1 MALQVWLPLNKNFN
15 NKGLDNNVTVNT
27 TNLTI
32 IEGGKLGH
40 CVQVTSSKK
49 IALSSM
55 PYMAPSA
62 DNEMSIAMWVNAA
75 TFNYIIAF
83 GAFELRIVANA
94 AFFRT
99 GDGSSP
105 YTISAQYNS
114 TFSTGTW
121 YHICGTWSS
130 REGRVRLYIDG
141 NLVAEN
147 NNRPGNY
154 KSPSSSM
161 NLVYGGDWQISD
173 FRIYDNEI
181 SPQDVKEIYWGK
193 VFEITPQ
200 WTDKDRIMD
209 ASGFNFPLTPYNL
222 TLENNKIKFNGS
234 SSKIEF
240 NGLKLTGG
248 TISIWFT
255 MPAKPTVQRVIYFD
269 PVAKMVLGFLADGNL
284 CVRTAS
290 GTRYQSTGITWG
302 QMTHLVVGYNSSYVP
317 QYCLVNGVQPAT
329 GSNTNWSFEGT
340 RAAVG
345 VRLAGGNND
354 WFNGTINE
362 IKVFATMLT
371 AAEAKTLYDKGAVEN
386 NWGEIPNIFNNVGF
400 EYSGCTWL
408 QVLHHNTPAT
418 KLFTSANGKNN
429 DDPDLYSRLGL
440 FDSNTN
446 FRMSNGRYEFMV
458 REKLES
464 THTESAATWVQ
475 TSSPTASTISGYQ
488 LLTSSPGNP
497 PRTFGLC
504 HQSANA
510 VFDIS
515 TQDWWCACGCNTAY
529 QGGIPGFWGVIKTG
543 YLDLFIRIDN
553 TKYIGLASVPSDY
566 TPLLYI
572 EGTGT
577 QYIKTDITGFN
588 STDWEIFCEW
598 KASAAPTGS
607 YAYVFG
613 AYVDENTNAYR
624 LITNGTSNVNYY
636 VSSNSKAG
644 SSIAVNNLA
653 TANTHNILMKNK
665 SAVVDG
671 TTYSPTTEGTAI
683 PSNKEMTLFSTTGS
697 VFFKGRIYAFWAK
710 KGGDYVA
717 NLVPAKRNSDN
728 VVGMY
733 DIIRRRFFTN
743 AGSGSFIAGA
753 VFNN

>member
-1 MALQVWLPLNKNFN
+1 MALQVWLPLDNSIQ
-15 NKGLDNNVTVNT
+15 NKGLNASPVVVNGAT
-27 TNLTI
+27 SYAD
-32 IEGGKLGH
+32 GKLGR
-40 CVQVTSSKK
+40 C
-49 IALSSM
+49 LSC
-55 PYMAPSA
+55 
-62 DNEMSIAMWVNAA
+62 
-75 TFNYIIAF
+75 
-83 GAFELRIVANA
+83 
-94 AFFRT
+94 
-99 GDGSSP
+99 DGSS
-105 YTISAQYNS
+105 YWTISPLTLGAVASIAFWAKTTDTNAMFYVLGATSYAHLNFWRANNKYYLNKGDSYNNPFQKNGS
-114 TFSTGTW
+114 DVAW
-121 YHICGTWSS
+121 HN
-130 REGRVRLYIDG
+130 DG
-141 NLVAEN
+141 NWHHYVTVFNGTSCLLYVDGAYYGTAKTYAAPTCNGTNVRIAGGFN
-147 NNRPGNY
+147 NAHSYDTSGL
-154 KSPSSSM
+154 M
-161 NLVYGGDWQISD
+161 SD
-173 FRIYDNEI
+173 FRVFDNVI
-181 SPQDVKEIYWGK
+181 SEQDIKELYWGK
-193 VFEITPQ
+193 VLEITPQ

-290 GTRYQSTGITWG
+290 GARYQSTGITWG

-329 GSNTNWSFEGT
+329 GSNTNWSITGT
-340 RAAVG
+340 SAAVG
-345 VRLAGGNND
+345 TRLAGGTAD

-408 QVLHHNTPAT
+408 QVLHHNTPAS

-464 THTESAATWVQ
+464 SHTESAATWVQ
-475 TSSPTASTISGYQ
+475 TSSPTASTLSGYQ

-529 QGGIPGFWGVIKTG
+529 QGGIPGFWGVVKTG

-665 SAVVDG
+665 SAVIDG

-717 NLVPAKRNSDN
+717 NLVPAKR
-728 VVGMY
+728 
-733 DIIRRRFFTN
+733 RRFFTN
-743 AGSGSFIAGA
+743 AGSGSFTAGA